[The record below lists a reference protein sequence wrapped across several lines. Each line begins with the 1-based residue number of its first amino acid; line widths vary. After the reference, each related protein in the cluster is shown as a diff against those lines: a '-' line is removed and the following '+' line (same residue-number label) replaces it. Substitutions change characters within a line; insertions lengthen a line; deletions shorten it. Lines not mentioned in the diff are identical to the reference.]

1 MLGIEPL
8 ELRFPFEL
16 NSQVSCSLD
25 LTNETN
31 DFIAFSVRTTSP
43 LPYYIRPNKDI
54 VTPRSKYSVNITL
67 QPLGK
72 APQDKYT
79 GDFIVRSTKV
89 NESFIGEDVTEG
101 IFNREEGKLVDEV
114 NLTITYKAV
123 DLSFGS
129 LQNSETRNAHATQE
143 INVPSTEAKTKVSVV
158 T

>member
-1 MLGIEPL
+1 
-8 ELRFPFEL
+8 
-16 NSQVSCSLD
+16 
-25 LTNETN
+25 
-31 DFIAFSVRTTSP
+31 
-43 LPYYIRPNKDI
+43 
-54 VTPRSKYSVNITL
+54 
-67 QPLGK
+67 
-72 APQDKYT
+72 
-79 GDFIVRSTKV
+79 V

-143 INVPSTEAKTKVSVV
+143 INVPSTEAKTKVIVV